1 MDTEEHIERDI
12 NKIREQEKVLG
23 IKDWLKVLIIFMIP
37 IVNIVMWIVWLVSEK
52 TNLNL
57 KNYLI
62 ASLILIGIFLL
73 LWIILFFGI
82 LEYLQQP
89 KYKNFFTYFL
99 LTIYKNNLIL

>member
-62 ASLILIGIFLL
+62 ASLTLIGIFLL

-82 LEYLQQP
+82 
-89 KYKNFFTYFL
+89 FGVFTA
-99 LTIYKNNLIL
+99 TQI

>member
-82 LEYLQQP
+82 
-89 KYKNFFTYFL
+89 FGIFTA
-99 LTIYKNNLIL
+99 TQI

>member
-23 IKDWLKVLIIFMIP
+23 VKDWLKVLIIFMIP

-82 LEYLQQP
+82 
-89 KYKNFFTYFL
+89 FGVFTA
-99 LTIYKNNLIL
+99 TQI

>member
-1 MDTEEHIERDI
+1 MNTEEHIERDI
-12 NKIREQEKVLG
+12 KKIREQEKVLG

-37 IVNIVMWIVWLVSEK
+37 IVNIVMWSVWLVSEK

-82 LEYLQQP
+82 LGIFAATQ
-89 KYKNFFTYFL
+89 
-99 LTIYKNNLIL
+99 I

>member
-37 IVNIVMWIVWLVSEK
+37 IVNIVIWIVWLVSEK

-82 LEYLQQP
+82 
-89 KYKNFFTYFL
+89 FGVFTA
-99 LTIYKNNLIL
+99 TQI

>member
-23 IKDWLKVLIIFMIP
+23 VKDWLKVLIIFMIP

-57 KNYLI
+57 KN
-62 ASLILIGIFLL
+62 
-73 LWIILFFGI
+73 
-82 LEYLQQP
+82 
-89 KYKNFFTYFL
+89 
-99 LTIYKNNLIL
+99 

>member
-37 IVNIVMWIVWLVSEK
+37 IVNIVMWIVWLVSKK

-82 LEYLQQP
+82 
-89 KYKNFFTYFL
+89 FGVFT
-99 LTIYKNNLIL
+99 TTQI

>member
-23 IKDWLKVLIIFMIP
+23 IKDWLKVLIIIMIP

-82 LEYLQQP
+82 
-89 KYKNFFTYFL
+89 FGVFTA
-99 LTIYKNNLIL
+99 TQI

>member
-1 MDTEEHIERDI
+1 MKTEEHIERDI
-12 NKIREQEKVLG
+12 KKIREQEKVLG

-62 ASLILIGIFLL
+62 ASLILIVIFLL

-82 LEYLQQP
+82 LGIFAATQ
-89 KYKNFFTYFL
+89 
-99 LTIYKNNLIL
+99 I

>member
-12 NKIREQEKVLG
+12 KKIREQEKVLG

-82 LEYLQQP
+82 
-89 KYKNFFTYFL
+89 FGVFTA
-99 LTIYKNNLIL
+99 TQI

>member
-1 MDTEEHIERDI
+1 MNTEEHIGRDI
-12 NKIREQEKVLG
+12 KKIREQEKVLG

-82 LEYLQQP
+82 LGIFAATQ
-89 KYKNFFTYFL
+89 
-99 LTIYKNNLIL
+99 I

>member
-12 NKIREQEKVLG
+12 NKLREQEKVLG

-82 LEYLQQP
+82 
-89 KYKNFFTYFL
+89 FGVFTA
-99 LTIYKNNLIL
+99 TQI

>member
-1 MDTEEHIERDI
+1 MNTEEHIETDI
-12 NKIREQEKVLG
+12 RKIREQEKVLG

-82 LEYLQQP
+82 LGIFAATQ
-89 KYKNFFTYFL
+89 
-99 LTIYKNNLIL
+99 I

>member
-1 MDTEEHIERDI
+1 MNTEEHIETDI
-12 NKIREQEKVLG
+12 KKIREQEKVLG

-82 LEYLQQP
+82 LGIFAATQ
-89 KYKNFFTYFL
+89 
-99 LTIYKNNLIL
+99 I

>member
-1 MDTEEHIERDI
+1 MNTEEHIETDI
-12 NKIREQEKVLG
+12 RKIREQEKVLG
-23 IKDWLKVLIIFMIP
+23 IKDWLKVLIIP

-62 ASLILIGIFLL
+62 ASLILIGIFFL

-82 LEYLQQP
+82 LGIFAATQ
-89 KYKNFFTYFL
+89 
-99 LTIYKNNLIL
+99 I

>member
-1 MDTEEHIERDI
+1 MINNLLCIYHIRIQMNTEEHIERDI

-82 LEYLQQP
+82 
-89 KYKNFFTYFL
+89 FGVFTA
-99 LTIYKNNLIL
+99 TQI

>member
-1 MDTEEHIERDI
+1 MDTEEHIGRDI

-82 LEYLQQP
+82 
-89 KYKNFFTYFL
+89 FGVFTA
-99 LTIYKNNLIL
+99 TQI

>member
-1 MDTEEHIERDI
+1 MNTEEHIETDI
-12 NKIREQEKVLG
+12 RKIREQEKVLG

-62 ASLILIGIFLL
+62 ASLILIGIFFL

-82 LEYLQQP
+82 LGIFAATQ
-89 KYKNFFTYFL
+89 
-99 LTIYKNNLIL
+99 I

>member
-1 MDTEEHIERDI
+1 MINNLLCIYHTRIQMNTEEYIETDI
-12 NKIREQEKVLG
+12 KKIREQEKVLG

-57 KNYLI
+57 KNYLV

-73 LWIILFFGI
+73 LWIILFFGT
-82 LEYLQQP
+82 
-89 KYKNFFTYFL
+89 FGVFTA
-99 LTIYKNNLIL
+99 TQI

>member
-82 LEYLQQP
+82 
-89 KYKNFFTYFL
+89 FGVFTA
-99 LTIYKNNLIL
+99 TQI

>member
-37 IVNIVMWIVWLVSEK
+37 IVNIVMWIVWLVSKK

-82 LEYLQQP
+82 
-89 KYKNFFTYFL
+89 FGVFTA
-99 LTIYKNNLIL
+99 TQI

>member
-82 LEYLQQP
+82 
-89 KYKNFFTYFL
+89 FGVFT
-99 LTIYKNNLIL
+99 TTQI

>member
-62 ASLILIGIFLL
+62 SILIITMLWFFL
-73 LWIILFFGI
+73 WFGI
-82 LEYLQQP
+82 LG
-89 KYKNFFTYFL
+89 
-99 LTIYKNNLIL
+99 ILMMIDLY

>member
-1 MDTEEHIERDI
+1 MNTEEYIETDI
-12 NKIREQEKVLG
+12 KKIREQEKVLG

-82 LEYLQQP
+82 
-89 KYKNFFTYFL
+89 FGVFTA
-99 LTIYKNNLIL
+99 TQI

>member
-1 MDTEEHIERDI
+1 MNTEEHIERDI
-12 NKIREQEKVLG
+12 KKIREQEKVLG

-82 LEYLQQP
+82 LGIFAATQ
-89 KYKNFFTYFL
+89 
-99 LTIYKNNLIL
+99 I

>member
-12 NKIREQEKVLG
+12 NKIREQEKVLR

-82 LEYLQQP
+82 
-89 KYKNFFTYFL
+89 FGVFTA
-99 LTIYKNNLIL
+99 TQI

>member
-1 MDTEEHIERDI
+1 MINNLLCIYHTRIQMNTEEHIETDI
-12 NKIREQEKVLG
+12 KKIREQEKVLG
-23 IKDWLKVLIIFMIP
+23 IKDWLKILIIFMIP

-82 LEYLQQP
+82 
-89 KYKNFFTYFL
+89 FGVFTA
-99 LTIYKNNLIL
+99 TQI